1 MAVLAPLRVFV
12 VDDDQDTTE
21 SMRLLLKHWGH
32 EVHVANDGF
41 FAVEQAPNVKPD
53 LMLVDLAMP
62 KFDGLA
68 VARRLRSDPA
78 LAEMPLVALTGYADP
93 PHRQQALDAGF
104 DECLIKPLPADDLLG
119 LLDRVRSRIAAS
131 LERATRTLEIAAQS
145 RQQIQRSRQS
155 LDKQS
160 LDN

>member
-1 MAVLAPLRVFV
+1 MAMLAPLRVFV

-41 FAVEQAPNVKPD
+41 FAVEQAPHVKPD

-68 VARRLRSDPA
+68 VARRLRSEPA
-78 LAEMPLVALTGYADP
+78 LAEMPLVALTGYADL
-93 PHRQQALDAGF
+93 PHRQQALEAGF
-104 DECLIKPLPADDLLG
+104 DECLVKPLPADDLLG
-119 LLDRVRSRIAAS
+119 LLDRVRTRIAAS
-131 LERATRTLEIAAQS
+131 ADLARRTLEIAAQS
-145 RQQIQRSRQS
+145 RQQNQLSRRG
-155 LDKQS
+155 LDE
-160 LDN
+160 

>member
-68 VARRLRSDPA
+68 VARRLRSEPA

-119 LLDRVRSRIAAS
+119 LLDRVRTRIAAS
-131 LERATRTLEIAAQS
+131 AELAKRTLEIAAKS
-145 RQQIQRSRQS
+145 RQQNQRSRQS
-155 LDKQS
+155 LDKQG